1 MWKKI
6 VTTAVAA
13 GILGSALAFSGFANE
28 EPVLPITVTGIEQNE
43 ADLLPVRKIAEH
55 FGYTVGWQE
64 EGSIVSLTK
73 GAQYITFAAG
83 QDAYT
88 FAKTAPESLGAPSVI
103 VNDTT
108 HVPVLFFT
116 KLLGLNCHELEGNEF
131 KVVLPSRAEITEI
144 QEDGRLLVAD
154 EFLGEVV
161 VAITEETKL
170 IANNEAVTADVLAQG
185 QAIMIEYGDAM
196 AQSLPPQGTAVQITV
211 LNLPVEEET
220 VEEEIIAKEGVAFA
234 GSILAVEE
242 GMVTILSDETGNEIC
257 LMISEETQITKGLD
271 RRIYKIDDLAEGMRI
286 SGLHSEAMTA
296 SLPPQTLALKIN
308 IEPEQAEETT
318 KVAFS
323 GVIEEIPEEG
333 RILISTETDQI
344 LLMISEETVITS
356 GNDKRIYGFDDL
368 TVGTQISGFHAEPM
382 TMSLPPQTLA
392 LEITIESPSLE
403 QGE

>member
-6 VTTAVAA
+6 VTTAVSA

-73 GAQYITFAAG
+73 GAQYITFTAG
-83 QDAYT
+83 EDAYT
-88 FAKTAPESLGAPSVI
+88 FAKTAPETLGAPSVI

-131 KVVLPSRAEITEI
+131 KVVQPSRAEITEI

-154 EFLGEVV
+154 ELLGDVI
-161 VAITEETKL
+161 VAITDETKL
-170 IANNEAVTADVLAQG
+170 IANNEAVTADILTKG

-211 LNLPVEEET
+211 LNLPVEEDVT
-220 VEEEIIAKEGVAFA
+220 EEAVTEEGVAFSGTVQA
-234 GSILAVEE
+234 IEE

-308 IEPEQAEETT
+308 IEPEQVAETT

-323 GVIEEIPEEG
+323 GVIEEIPEVG

-392 LEITIESPSLE
+392 LEITIESPFLE

>member
-1 MWKKI
+1 MLKKVI
-6 VTTAVAA
+6 TSAMIA
-13 GILGSALAFSGFANE
+13 GMIGSALAFPGFAND
-28 EPVLPITVTGIEQNE
+28 EPVLPITVTGIEQE
-43 ADLLPVRKIAEH
+43 ETDMLPVRQIAEH
-55 FGYTVGWQE
+55 FGYAVGWQA

-103 VNDTT
+103 VKDTT

-116 KLLGLNCHELEGNEF
+116 KLLGLNCHEVAENEY

-144 QEDGRLLVAD
+144 QEDGRLLIQD

-170 IANNEAVTADVLAQG
+170 VANGEAISADVLAQG

-220 VEEEIIAKEGVAFA
+220 EESVMEEGIAFA
-234 GSILAVEE
+234 GTIQAVEE
-242 GMVTILSDETGNEIC
+242 GMVTIVSDETGEEVC

-286 SGLHSEAMTA
+286 SGLHSEAITM
-296 SLPPQTLALKIN
+296 SLPPQTLALTIN
-308 IEPEQAEETT
+308 IEPEEGITEAV
-318 KVAFS
+318 KVPFS
-323 GVIEEIPEEG
+323 GVIEEIPQEG
-333 RILISTETDQI
+333 RVLISTETDQI
-344 LLMISEETVITS
+344 LLMVSEETVIKS

-368 TVGTQISGFHAEPM
+368 TVGTKISGFHAEAM

-392 LEITIESPSLE
+392 LEIDIQKAE
-403 QGE
+403 

>member
-1 MWKKI
+1 MLKKI
-6 VTTAVAA
+6 ITSTMIA
-13 GILGSALAFSGFANE
+13 GMLGSALAFPGFANE
-28 EPVLPITVTGIEQNE
+28 EPVLPITVTGVEQNE
-43 ADLLPVRKIAEH
+43 TDLLPVRKIAEH
-55 FGYTVGWQE
+55 FGYTVGWQG
-64 EGSIVSLTK
+64 EGSIVTLTK
-73 GAQYITFAAG
+73 GAQYITFAVG

-88 FAKTAPESLGAPSVI
+88 FAKTAPESLGSPSVI
-103 VNDTT
+103 VNDST

-116 KLLGLNCHELEGNEF
+116 KLMGLNCHETEENEY

-144 QEDGRLLVAD
+144 QEDGRLLVQD
-154 EFLGEVV
+154 ELWGEVV

-170 IANNEAVTADVLAQG
+170 IANGEMVNADVLEAG

-220 VEEEIIAKEGVAFA
+220 VAEEGVAFA
-234 GSILAVEE
+234 GTIQAVEE
-242 GMVTILSDETGNEIC
+242 EMVTILSDETGEEIY

-296 SLPPQTLALKIN
+296 SLPPQTLALSIN
-308 IEPEQAEETT
+308 IEPVEIAETV
-318 KVAFS
+318 KVPFS

-344 LLMISEETVITS
+344 LLMISEETVIQS
-356 GNDKRIYGFDDL
+356 GNNKRIYGFDDL
-368 TVGTQISGFHAEPM
+368 TVGTKISGFHAEPM

-392 LEITIESPSLE
+392 LEINIQE
-403 QGE
+403 